1 MQKTSLRQPL
11 LFPQS
16 DIVKLGTNHFLILRR
31 SPALDRSA
39 GEQSTL
45 RVPGATGRSGL
56 IAVQM
61 ATHFLYSRLVDTSV
75 PTLKE
80 SIAKG

>member
-1 MQKTSLRQPL
+1 MQNSSL
-11 LFPQS
+11 
-16 DIVKLGTNHFLILRR
+16 LILRIGHCETRNKPFFR

-75 PTLKE
+75 PTLKK